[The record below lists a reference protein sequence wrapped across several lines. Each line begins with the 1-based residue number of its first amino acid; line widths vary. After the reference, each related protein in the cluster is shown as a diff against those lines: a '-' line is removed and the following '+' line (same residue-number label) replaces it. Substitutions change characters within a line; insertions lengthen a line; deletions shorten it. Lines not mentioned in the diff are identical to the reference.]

1 MAAINIKDYKIGF
14 TDQIFF
20 DTNIWLLL
28 YGTMANYQA
37 KEQRLY
43 TDFFQT
49 LLQKATPIFLTSMV
63 ISEFANVLLRRDFNQ
78 WMSTE
83 KLSDKDFKKDF
94 VGTEKYGETVSI
106 IAVAINKI
114 LKLPNIAVVGDNF
127 NAIDKE
133 AILENFKRI
142 DFNDSYYAELA
153 YMKKYKIVTNDKDFI
168 NISSKIDIISA
179 QA

>member
-1 MAAINIKDYKIGF
+1 MATINIKDYKIGF

-37 KEQRLY
+37 KEQKIY

-63 ISEFANVLLRRDFNQ
+63 ISEFANVILRRDFNQ
-78 WMSTE
+78 WISTE
-83 KLSDKDFKKDF
+83 KLSNKDFKKDF
-94 VGTEKYGETVSI
+94 VGTAKYEETISI
-106 IAVAINKI
+106 IAVAVNKI
-114 LKLPNIAVVGDNF
+114 LKLPNIVIVGDDF
-127 NAIDKE
+127 NAINKE
-133 AILENFKRI
+133 AILENFKLV

-153 YMKKYKIVTNDKDFI
+153 YMNKYKVVTNDKDFI
-168 NISSKIDIISA
+168 KMSSKIDIISA
-179 QA
+179 QV